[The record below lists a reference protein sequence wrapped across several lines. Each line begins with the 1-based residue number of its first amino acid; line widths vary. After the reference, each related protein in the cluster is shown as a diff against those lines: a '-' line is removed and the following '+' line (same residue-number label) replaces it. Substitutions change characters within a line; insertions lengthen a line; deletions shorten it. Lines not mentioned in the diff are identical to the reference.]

1 MLAGVPSRAAAEVLS
16 PVLGSPLYAAVEPSP
31 AFPARVRTTLALS
44 NPNPVP
50 AHVTLVLFGPDEDLR
65 GAMSQDLS
73 PFETALIELGSL
85 TPPAVGPFLVFSSG
99 PPLAGVVLYRITDP
113 DGGRA
118 GIAADPLQALAST
131 RLVAPLWQATPDGD
145 PATIL
150 DPGFET
156 FLLLWNPNPV
166 SVFAHIDLFL
176 SDETSLGDRGFF
188 LSRFDWVVLTID
200 DLLSVSLPP
209 GVASTGNL
217 DIRASGPIQGL
228 IVTRTPDGGL
238 YSYAPL
244 LGPFGGPDAPVLLS
258 TFLSL
263 TAVLTP

>member
-1 MLAGVPSRAAAEVLS
+1 MGLPSRAAAEVLS
-16 PVLGSPLYAAVEPSP
+16 SVLASPLYAVVEPSP
-31 AFPARVRTTLALS
+31 AFPARVLTTLALS

-65 GAMSQDLS
+65 GAISQNLS
-73 PFETALIELGSL
+73 PFETAFIELGSL
-85 TPPAVGPFLVFSSG
+85 TPSAVGPFMVFSSG
-99 PPLAGVVLYRITDP
+99 PSLAGVVLYRMTDQA
-113 DGGRA
+113 GALA
-118 GIAADPLQALAST
+118 GIAAGPLQAMAST
-131 RLVAPLWQATPDGD
+131 RLAVPLWQATPDGD

-156 FLLLWNPNPV
+156 FLLLWNPNPA
-166 SVFAHIDLFL
+166 SVFMRMDLFL
-176 SDETSLGDRGFF
+176 SDETNLGGRGFF
-188 LSRFDWVVLTID
+188 LSRFDWVVFTID
-200 DLLSVSLPP
+200 ELLGVGLPP

-217 DIRASGPIQGL
+217 EIQASGPIQGL

-263 TAVLTP
+263 SAVLTP

>member
-1 MLAGVPSRAAAEVLS
+1 LLAGVPSRAAAEVLS